1 MLKKILA
8 ASTAGVLALTALA
21 STAMA
26 ADDYTI
32 VFENSVEVDTVTL
45 ELTNE
50 LTQAQIKELLGN
62 TGLAKGDPDNSDSWD
77 DSKNS
82 YKNIVLSTWVKKFTD
97 LAGKDKDGNASGK
110 YSFND
115 SKKDITFGGATV
127 NVKLTGNIKEYSVA
141 KAGTAVDAAFPDGTY
156 YSDGTTTL
164 EAGATLTADTLI
176 PKGNSSTYAWFD
188 GNDLSTYVGPTV
200 KPEKAVQGKE
210 FEKELT
216 ISKDA
221 SWYSNTNPVDG
232 YASTPA
238 VANGS
243 FGLSALNQ
251 LQSIDYSKSSVKVSF
266 TVSMPGNLF
275 RAIVSGNTDAEWNW
289 GNAQWN
295 NALIS
300 QIVASQAG
308 QQAIADYFGIVGE
321 SGTGSTGANFSH
333 KGGVS
338 SHNETKVTK
347 ATYETKTNKKALP
360 NHGKATVGLGINATP
375 TRLKNLNNGGTITFE
390 FNQDMWNGVFADVE
404 VIFRAASGQV
414 KYPLATDY
422 KWSEDGKSITV
433 PLPAGLTYNE
443 QLNSF
448 NSFSFE
454 YLVGTAHTGD
464 LVDLGNGDNIG
475 EWWGNNPTFWNADVT
490 KITITANK
498 EAPKDP
504 DNSNSGGLVNSGD
517 SSNSTPS
524 SSSSNTNSG
533 SNSNGEK
540 NPGTGVAVAVAPVV
554 LAAAGAAV
562 VISKKRK

>member
-21 STAMA
+21 TTAMA

-32 VFENSVEVDTVTL
+32 VFENVVENETVTL

-62 TGLAKGDPDNSDSWD
+62 DGAATGDADNADGWD

-82 YKNIVLSTWVKKFTD
+82 YKNIVLSTWIKKFTN
-97 LAGKDKDGNASGK
+97 LAGKDKNGNTSGT
-110 YSFND
+110 YSFDD

-127 NVKLTGNIKEYSVA
+127 DVKLTGNIKEYVVA
-141 KAGTAVDAAFPDGTY
+141 KAGETVAAGFPSGTY
-156 YSDGTTTL
+156 YSDGKTTL
-164 EAGATLTADTLI
+164 TASATLDADTLI
-176 PKGNSSTYAWFD
+176 PRGNSGTYAWFS
-188 GNDLSTYVGPTV
+188 GNNLSNYVGPTTN
-200 KPEKAVQGKE
+200 PEKAVQSKE

-216 ISKDA
+216 ISNSA
-221 SWYSNTNPVDG
+221 SWYKNTNPVEG

-238 VANGS
+238 VANGT

-266 TVSMPGNLF
+266 TVSMPANLF
-275 RAIVSGNTDAEWNW
+275 RAIVSGSTDATWNW
-289 GNAQWN
+289 TGATWD

-321 SGTGSTGANFSH
+321 SGTGSTGSNFSH
-333 KGGVS
+333 KGGTS

-347 ATYETKTNKKALP
+347 SEYSTTSKNDKLP
-360 NHGKATVGLGINATP
+360 NHGKATIGLGINATP

-390 FNQDMWNGVFADVE
+390 FDKDMWNGVFADVE

-433 PLPAGLTYNE
+433 PLPSGLTYNE

-448 NSFSFE
+448 NSFSME
-454 YLVGTAHTGD
+454 YLVGVAHTGD
-464 LVDLGNGDNIG
+464 LVDLGSGDNIG
-475 EWWGNNPTFWNADVT
+475 QYWGNNPTFWDANVT

-498 EAPKDP
+498 EAPA
-504 DNSNSGGLVNSGD
+504 DNNNSQGGLVSETPT
-517 SSNSTPS
+517 SSTSTPS
-524 SSSSNTNSG
+524 STTNNG
-533 SNSNGEK
+533 TSNGEK

>member
-8 ASTAGVLALTALA
+8 VSTAGVLALTALA

-62 TGLAKGDPDNSDSWD
+62 AGAANGDNDNKDGWD

-82 YKNIVLSTWVKKFTD
+82 YKNIILSTWVKKFTD
-97 LAGKDKDGNASGK
+97 LKGKDKSGNEAGT

-141 KAGTAVDAAFPDGTY
+141 KAGETVDAGFPDGTY
-156 YSDGTTTL
+156 YSDGKSTL
-164 EAGATLTADTLI
+164 TAGSTLTADTLV
-176 PKGNSSTYAWFD
+176 PKGNSGAYAWFS
-188 GNDLSTYVGPTV
+188 GSDLTTYVGPTTN
-200 KPEKAVQGKE
+200 PEKAVQSKE

-221 SWYSNTNPVDG
+221 SWYKNTNPVEG
-232 YASTPA
+232 YTSTPA

-251 LQSIDYSKSSVKVSF
+251 LQSIDYSKSSVKVAF

-275 RAIVSGNTDAEWNW
+275 RAIVSGSTDAAWDW
-289 GNAQWN
+289 SGAQWN

-321 SGTGSTGANFSH
+321 SGTGSTGSNFSH
-333 KGGVS
+333 KGGTS

-347 ATYETKTNKKALP
+347 ATYETKTDKKALP
-360 NHGKATVGLGINATP
+360 NWGKATIGLGINATP

-390 FNQDMWNGVFADVE
+390 FDQDMWNGVFADVE
-404 VIFRAASGQV
+404 LIFRAASGQV

-422 KWSEDGKSITV
+422 KWSEDGKSISV

-448 NSFSFE
+448 NSFSME
-454 YLVGTAHTGD
+454 YKVGTTHTGD
-464 LVDLGNGDNIG
+464 LIDLGNGDNIG
-475 EWWGNNPTFWNADVT
+475 QWWGNNPTFWNANVT

-498 EAPKDP
+498 EAPKP
-504 DNSNSGGLVNSGD
+504 DDSNSGGLVSSD
-517 SSNSTPS
+517 STSTSTP

-533 SNSNGEK
+533 SNNGEK